1 MFLHQDQSSF
11 ANNKVILFVET
22 LIIDKVRLR
31 ESVHVKLKART
42 ETSDQDSF

>member
-1 MFLHQDQSSF
+1 MFLYQNQSGL

-22 LIIDKVRLR
+22 FIDKVRLR
-31 ESVHVKLKART
+31 ESVHVKLKVRT

>member
-22 LIIDKVRLR
+22 LIDKVRMR
-31 ESVHVKLKART
+31 ET
-42 ETSDQDSF
+42 ETELVPHVRN